1 MTLSDFLNDLKNAI
15 LPPKYVIVSPMNPV
29 PIQAVPPGSTT
40 NPASTET
47 ATLVS
52 GSGHPKGTSSDNRS
66 SLISGR

>member
-1 MTLSDFLNDLKNAI
+1 MSDVKDKLF
-15 LPPKYVIVSPMNPV
+15 PPRFIAYAPMNPV

-40 NPASTET
+40 NPLAAAET

-52 GSGHPKGTSSDNRS
+52 GSGHPKGVSSDNRS